1 MADTIFTDWLS
12 ALTKLQSS
20 VSKDLAEIRE
30 QKAEIQKLKTDIF
43 NRLAQGKYVR
53 DDRRLVLSAPEII
66 IGNVDASGMLY
77 GDGGSITI
85 RGQRVATEGVGENGV
100 VSNRAATISQ
110 IAVDPGPDGIE
121 EVVRNRSVIVNQA
134 KNITIQSNG
143 AEKDGYFACLPQTVG
158 AVGVRIHADQCVE
171 IDAAASSEV
180 RSQQISDQLKNL
192 NSAVTGLTL
201 DSTNA
206 MTTASTLVGQMEALL
221 ALQDPLSLDEVT
233 MRTTVMELDDLTEQF
248 NSLMPSVYQA
258 LDKAVATMSK
268 LAETKRRI
276 KALQNEQ
283 TKVSAA
289 QGTFKDQSTD
299 AVLRVNAEQM
309 FFKSVDGDGNIR
321 TNPEAAISIQ
331 TGKVDISTLKPDG
344 SLIDDSHVNI
354 ATHDVSISTFNS
366 ALNDDGTGDFT
377 TEGSVSVSSKDISFM
392 ALDYS
397 SDSLKAQT
405 KDSCFSVRMENMVF
419 LSQDVDGNATGNFY
433 VSAETEQH
441 VSADK
446 DGNTTGSFDVRSK
459 KMALSSTDKD
469 NTATGSLDVKAEQVT
484 MASVDSSGKAI
495 GQLSLNSKDIFV
507 KSMDTDDKGA
517 DKSLA
522 AGGNMVLVSEKM
534 FVGRTDKDNLS
545 KELQLSSEKTGIYGK
560 TTAEVQQGEAKAV
573 VQLDGGNV
581 AIGASKAEFYGDNT
595 VNGKSDFKGD
605 VTMKKLTADNIEAK
619 TSLKSK
625 NISDGIA
632 VPGGPSSAK
641 LSAKLKEADAPKAKT
656 DSEES

>member
-248 NSLMPSVYQA
+248 NSLMPSIYQA

-354 ATHDVSISTFNS
+354 ATHDVSISTVNS

>member
-143 AEKDGYFACLPQTVG
+143 AEKDGYFACMPQTVG
-158 AVGVRIHADQCVE
+158 AAGVRIHADQCVE

-354 ATHDVSISTFNS
+354 ATHDVSISTVNS

-377 TEGSVSVSSKDISFM
+377 TEGSVSVSSKDISFT

-405 KDSCFSVRMENMVF
+405 KDSRFSVRMENMVF
-419 LSQDVDGNATGNFY
+419 LSQDVDGNAIGNFY
-433 VSAETEQH
+433 VATEKEKH

-446 DGNTTGSFDVRSK
+446 DGNTTGSFDVRAK
-459 KMALSSTDKD
+459 NMTLSSADKD
-469 NTATGSLDVKAEQVT
+469 DTATGCLNVKTENVT
-484 MASVDSSGKAI
+484 LASVDNSGKAI
-495 GQLSLNSKDIFV
+495 GQFCLNSKDIFV

-573 VQLDGGNV
+573 LQLDGGNV

>member
-77 GDGGSITI
+77 SDGGSITI

-143 AEKDGYFACLPQTVG
+143 AEKDGYFACMPQTVG
-158 AVGVRIHADQCVE
+158 AAGVRIHADQCVE

-201 DSTNA
+201 DSTSA

-354 ATHDVSISTFNS
+354 ATHDVSISTVNS

-377 TEGSVSVSSKDISFM
+377 TEGSVSVSSKDISFT

-405 KDSCFSVRMENMVF
+405 KDSRFSVRMENMVF
-419 LSQDVDGNATGNFY
+419 LSQDVDGNAIGNFY
-433 VSAETEQH
+433 VATEKEKH

-446 DGNTTGSFDVRSK
+446 DGNTTGSFDVRAK
-459 KMALSSTDKD
+459 NMTLSSADKD
-469 NTATGSLDVKAEQVT
+469 DTATGCLNVKTENVT
-484 MASVDSSGKAI
+484 LASVDNSGKAI
-495 GQLSLNSKDIFV
+495 GQFCLNSKDIFV

>member
-77 GDGGSITI
+77 SDGGSITI

-143 AEKDGYFACLPQTVG
+143 AEKDGYFACMPQTVG
-158 AVGVRIHADQCVE
+158 AAGVRIHADQCVE

-180 RSQQISDQLKNL
+180 RSQQISDQLNNL

-354 ATHDVSISTFNS
+354 ATHDVSISTVNS

-377 TEGSVSVSSKDISFM
+377 TEGSVSVSSKDISFT

-405 KDSCFSVRMENMVF
+405 KDSRFSVRMENMVF
-419 LSQDVDGNATGNFY
+419 LSQDVDGNAIGNFY
-433 VSAETEQH
+433 VATEKEKH

-446 DGNTTGSFDVRSK
+446 DGNTTGSFDVRAK
-459 KMALSSTDKD
+459 NMTLSSADKD
-469 NTATGSLDVKAEQVT
+469 DTATGCLNVKTENVT
-484 MASVDSSGKAI
+484 LASVDNSGKAI
-495 GQLSLNSKDIFV
+495 GQFCLNSKDIFV

-573 VQLDGGNV
+573 LQLDGGNV

>member
-201 DSTNA
+201 DSTSA

-354 ATHDVSISTFNS
+354 ATHDVSISTVNS

-377 TEGSVSVSSKDISFM
+377 TEGSVSVSSKDISFT

-405 KDSCFSVRMENMVF
+405 KDSRFSVRMENMVF
-419 LSQDVDGNATGNFY
+419 LSQDVDGNAIGNFY
-433 VSAETEQH
+433 VATEKEKH

-446 DGNTTGSFDVRSK
+446 DGNTTGSFDVRAK
-459 KMALSSTDKD
+459 NMTLSSADKD
-469 NTATGSLDVKAEQVT
+469 DTATGCLNVKTENVT
-484 MASVDSSGKAI
+484 LASVDNSGKAI
-495 GQLSLNSKDIFV
+495 GQFCLNSKDIFV

-573 VQLDGGNV
+573 LQLDGGNV

>member
-354 ATHDVSISTFNS
+354 ATHDVSISTVNS

-484 MASVDSSGKAI
+484 MASIDSSGKAI

>member
-77 GDGGSITI
+77 SDGGSITI

-143 AEKDGYFACLPQTVG
+143 AEKDGYFACMPQTVG
-158 AVGVRIHADQCVE
+158 AAGVRIHADQCVE

-180 RSQQISDQLKNL
+180 RSQQISDQLNNL

-201 DSTNA
+201 DSTSA

-354 ATHDVSISTFNS
+354 ATHDVSISTVNS

-377 TEGSVSVSSKDISFM
+377 TEGSVSVSSKDISFT

-405 KDSCFSVRMENMVF
+405 KDSRFSVRMENMVF
-419 LSQDVDGNATGNFY
+419 LSQDVDGNAIGNFY
-433 VSAETEQH
+433 VATEKEKH

-446 DGNTTGSFDVRSK
+446 DGNTTGSFDVRAK
-459 KMALSSTDKD
+459 NMTLSSADKD
-469 NTATGSLDVKAEQVT
+469 DTATGCLNVKTENVT
-484 MASVDSSGKAI
+484 LASVDNSGKAI
-495 GQLSLNSKDIFV
+495 GQFCLNSKDIFV

-534 FVGRTDKDNLS
+534 FVGRTDKDSLS

-573 VQLDGGNV
+573 LQLDGGNV

>member
-354 ATHDVSISTFNS
+354 ATHDVSISTVNS

-377 TEGSVSVSSKDISFM
+377 TEGSVSVSSKDISFT

-405 KDSCFSVRMENMVF
+405 KDSRFSVRMENMVF
-419 LSQDVDGNATGNFY
+419 LSQDVDGNAIGNFY
-433 VSAETEQH
+433 VATEKEKH

-446 DGNTTGSFDVRSK
+446 DGNTTGSFDVRAK
-459 KMALSSTDKD
+459 NMTLSSADKD
-469 NTATGSLDVKAEQVT
+469 DTATGCLNVKTENVT
-484 MASVDSSGKAI
+484 LASVDNSGKAI
-495 GQLSLNSKDIFV
+495 GQFCLNSKDIFV

-573 VQLDGGNV
+573 LQLDGGNV

>member
-1 MADTIFTDWLS
+1 MEVPSPFAVS
-12 ALTKLQSS
+12 AWQ
-20 VSKDLAEIRE
+20 
-30 QKAEIQKLKTDIF
+30 
-43 NRLAQGKYVR
+43 
-53 DDRRLVLSAPEII
+53 
-66 IGNVDASGMLY
+66 
-77 GDGGSITI
+77 
-85 RGQRVATEGVGENGV
+85 
-100 VSNRAATISQ
+100 
-110 IAVDPGPDGIE
+110 GIE

-143 AEKDGYFACLPQTVG
+143 AEKDGYFACMPQTVG
-158 AVGVRIHADQCVE
+158 AAGVRIHADQCVE

-354 ATHDVSISTFNS
+354 ATHDVSISTVNS

-377 TEGSVSVSSKDISFM
+377 TEGSVSVSSKDISFT

-405 KDSCFSVRMENMVF
+405 KDSRFSVRMENMVF
-419 LSQDVDGNATGNFY
+419 LSQDVDGNAIGNFY
-433 VSAETEQH
+433 VATEKEKH

-446 DGNTTGSFDVRSK
+446 DGNTTGSFDVRAK
-459 KMALSSTDKD
+459 NMTLSSADKD
-469 NTATGSLDVKAEQVT
+469 DTATGCLNVKTENVT
-484 MASVDSSGKAI
+484 LASVDNSGKAI
-495 GQLSLNSKDIFV
+495 GQFCLNSKDIFV

-632 VPGGPSSAK
+632 VPGAPSSAK

>member
-180 RSQQISDQLKNL
+180 RSQQISDQLNNL

-201 DSTNA
+201 DSTSA

-354 ATHDVSISTFNS
+354 ATHDVSISTVNS

-377 TEGSVSVSSKDISFM
+377 TEGSVSVSSKDISFT

-405 KDSCFSVRMENMVF
+405 KDSRFSVRMENMVF
-419 LSQDVDGNATGNFY
+419 LSQDVDGNAIGNFY
-433 VSAETEQH
+433 VATEKEKH

-446 DGNTTGSFDVRSK
+446 DGNTTGSFDVRAK
-459 KMALSSTDKD
+459 NMTLSSADKD
-469 NTATGSLDVKAEQVT
+469 DTATGCLNVKTENVT
-484 MASVDSSGKAI
+484 LASVDNSGKAI
-495 GQLSLNSKDIFV
+495 GQFCLNSKDIFV

-632 VPGGPSSAK
+632 VPGAPSSAK

>member
-354 ATHDVSISTFNS
+354 ATHDVSISTVNS

-377 TEGSVSVSSKDISFM
+377 TEGSVSVSSKDISFT

-405 KDSCFSVRMENMVF
+405 KDSRLSVRMENMVF

-469 NTATGSLDVKAEQVT
+469 NTSTGSLDVKAEQVT

>member
-77 GDGGSITI
+77 SDGGSITI

-110 IAVDPGPDGIE
+110 IAVDPGPDGNE

-143 AEKDGYFACLPQTVG
+143 AEKDGYFACMPQTVG
-158 AVGVRIHADQCVE
+158 AAGVRIHADQCVE

-201 DSTNA
+201 DSTSA

-354 ATHDVSISTFNS
+354 ATHDVSISTVNS

-377 TEGSVSVSSKDISFM
+377 TEGSVSVSSKDISFT

-405 KDSCFSVRMENMVF
+405 KDSRFSVRMENMVF
-419 LSQDVDGNATGNFY
+419 LSQDVDGNAIGNFY
-433 VSAETEQH
+433 VATEKEKH

-446 DGNTTGSFDVRSK
+446 DGNTTGSFDVRAK
-459 KMALSSTDKD
+459 NMTLSSADKD
-469 NTATGSLDVKAEQVT
+469 DTATGCLNVKTENVT
-484 MASVDSSGKAI
+484 LASVDNSGKAI
-495 GQLSLNSKDIFV
+495 GQFCLNSKDIFV

-534 FVGRTDKDNLS
+534 FVGRTDKDSLS

>member
-77 GDGGSITI
+77 SDGGSITI

-158 AVGVRIHADQCVE
+158 AAGVRIHADQCVE

-180 RSQQISDQLKNL
+180 RSQQISDQLNNL

-201 DSTNA
+201 DSTSA

-354 ATHDVSISTFNS
+354 ATHDVSISTVNS

-377 TEGSVSVSSKDISFM
+377 TEGSVSVSSKDISFT

-405 KDSCFSVRMENMVF
+405 KDSRFSVRMENMVF
-419 LSQDVDGNATGNFY
+419 LSQDVDGNATGNF
-433 VSAETEQH
+433 
-441 VSADK
+441 
-446 DGNTTGSFDVRSK
+446 
-459 KMALSSTDKD
+459 
-469 NTATGSLDVKAEQVT
+469 
-484 MASVDSSGKAI
+484 
-495 GQLSLNSKDIFV
+495 
-507 KSMDTDDKGA
+507 
-517 DKSLA
+517 
-522 AGGNMVLVSEKM
+522 
-534 FVGRTDKDNLS
+534 
-545 KELQLSSEKTGIYGK
+545 
-560 TTAEVQQGEAKAV
+560 
-573 VQLDGGNV
+573 
-581 AIGASKAEFYGDNT
+581 
-595 VNGKSDFKGD
+595 
-605 VTMKKLTADNIEAK
+605 
-619 TSLKSK
+619 
-625 NISDGIA
+625 
-632 VPGGPSSAK
+632 
-641 LSAKLKEADAPKAKT
+641 
-656 DSEES
+656 

>member
-77 GDGGSITI
+77 SDGGSITI

-121 EVVRNRSVIVNQA
+121 EVVRNRSVIVNHA

-143 AEKDGYFACLPQTVG
+143 AEKDGYFACMPQTVG
-158 AVGVRIHADQCVE
+158 AAGVRIHADQCVE

-180 RSQQISDQLKNL
+180 RSQQISDQLNNL

-201 DSTNA
+201 DSTSA

-354 ATHDVSISTFNS
+354 ATHDVSISTVNS

-377 TEGSVSVSSKDISFM
+377 TEGSVSVSSKDISFT

-405 KDSCFSVRMENMVF
+405 KDSRFSVRMENMVF
-419 LSQDVDGNATGNFY
+419 LSQDVDGNAIGNFY
-433 VSAETEQH
+433 VATEKEKH

-446 DGNTTGSFDVRSK
+446 DGNTTGSFDVRAK
-459 KMALSSTDKD
+459 NMTLSSADKD
-469 NTATGSLDVKAEQVT
+469 DTATGCLNVKTENVT
-484 MASVDSSGKAI
+484 LASVDNSGKAI
-495 GQLSLNSKDIFV
+495 GQFCLNSKDIFV

>member
-77 GDGGSITI
+77 SDGGSITI

-158 AVGVRIHADQCVE
+158 AAGVRIHADQCVE

-180 RSQQISDQLKNL
+180 RSQQISDQLNNL

-201 DSTNA
+201 DSTSA

-354 ATHDVSISTFNS
+354 ATHDVSISTVNS

-377 TEGSVSVSSKDISFM
+377 TEGSVSVSSKDISFT

-405 KDSCFSVRMENMVF
+405 KDSLFSVRMENMVF
-419 LSQDVDGNATGNFY
+419 LSQDVDGNAIGNFY
-433 VSAETEQH
+433 VATEKEKH

-446 DGNTTGSFDVRSK
+446 DGNTTGSFDVRAK
-459 KMALSSTDKD
+459 NMTLSSADKD
-469 NTATGSLDVKAEQVT
+469 DTATGCLNVKTENVT
-484 MASVDSSGKAI
+484 LASVDNSGKAI
-495 GQLSLNSKDIFV
+495 GQFCLNSKDIFV

-632 VPGGPSSAK
+632 VPGAPSSAK

-656 DSEES
+656 DSAES

>member
-201 DSTNA
+201 DSTSA

-354 ATHDVSISTFNS
+354 ATHDVSISTVNS

-405 KDSCFSVRMENMVF
+405 KDSRFSVRMENMVF
-419 LSQDVDGNATGNFY
+419 LSQDVDGNAIGNFY
-433 VSAETEQH
+433 VATEKEKH

-446 DGNTTGSFDVRSK
+446 DGNTTGSFDVRAK
-459 KMALSSTDKD
+459 NMTLSSADKD
-469 NTATGSLDVKAEQVT
+469 DTATGCLNVKTENVT
-484 MASVDSSGKAI
+484 LASVDNSGKAI
-495 GQLSLNSKDIFV
+495 GQFCLNSKDIFV

>member
-77 GDGGSITI
+77 SDGGSITI

-158 AVGVRIHADQCVE
+158 AAGVRIHADQCVE

-180 RSQQISDQLKNL
+180 RSQQISDQLNNL

-354 ATHDVSISTFNS
+354 ATHDVSISTVNS

-377 TEGSVSVSSKDISFM
+377 TEGSVSVSSKDISFT

-405 KDSCFSVRMENMVF
+405 KDSRFSVRMENMVF
-419 LSQDVDGNATGNFY
+419 LSQDVDGNAIGNFY
-433 VSAETEQH
+433 VATEKEKH

-446 DGNTTGSFDVRSK
+446 DGNTTGSFDVRAK
-459 KMALSSTDKD
+459 NMTLSSADKD
-469 NTATGSLDVKAEQVT
+469 DTATGCLNVKTENVT
-484 MASVDSSGKAI
+484 LASVDNSGKAI
-495 GQLSLNSKDIFV
+495 GQFCLNSKDIFV

-534 FVGRTDKDNLS
+534 FVGRTDKDSLS

>member
-77 GDGGSITI
+77 SDGGSITI

-158 AVGVRIHADQCVE
+158 AAGVRIHADQCVE

-180 RSQQISDQLKNL
+180 RSQQISDQLNNL

-201 DSTNA
+201 DSTSA

-354 ATHDVSISTFNS
+354 ATHDVSISTVNS

-377 TEGSVSVSSKDISFM
+377 TEGSVSVSSKDISFT

-405 KDSCFSVRMENMVF
+405 KDSRFSVRMENMVF
-419 LSQDVDGNATGNFY
+419 LSQDVDGNAIGNFY
-433 VSAETEQH
+433 VATEKEKH

-446 DGNTTGSFDVRSK
+446 DGNTTGSFDVRAK
-459 KMALSSTDKD
+459 NMTLSSADKD
-469 NTATGSLDVKAEQVT
+469 DTATGCLNVKTENVT
-484 MASVDSSGKAI
+484 LASVDNSGKAI
-495 GQLSLNSKDIFV
+495 GQFCLNSKDIFV

-632 VPGGPSSAK
+632 VPGAPSSAK

>member
-354 ATHDVSISTFNS
+354 ATHDVSISTVNS

-377 TEGSVSVSSKDISFM
+377 TEGSVSVSSKDISFT

-405 KDSCFSVRMENMVF
+405 KDSRFSVRMENMVF
-419 LSQDVDGNATGNFY
+419 LSQDVDGNAIGNFY
-433 VSAETEQH
+433 VATEKEKH

-446 DGNTTGSFDVRSK
+446 DGNTTGSFDVRAK
-459 KMALSSTDKD
+459 NMTLSSADKD
-469 NTATGSLDVKAEQVT
+469 DTATGCLNVKTENVT
-484 MASVDSSGKAI
+484 LASVDNSGKAI
-495 GQLSLNSKDIFV
+495 GQFCLNSKDIFV

>member
-77 GDGGSITI
+77 SDGGSITI

-192 NSAVTGLTL
+192 NCAVTGLTL
-201 DSTNA
+201 DSTSA

-354 ATHDVSISTFNS
+354 ATHDVSISTVNS

-377 TEGSVSVSSKDISFM
+377 TEGSVSVSSKDISFT

-405 KDSCFSVRMENMVF
+405 KDSRFSVRMENMVF
-419 LSQDVDGNATGNFY
+419 LSQDVDGNAIGNFY
-433 VSAETEQH
+433 VATEKEKH

-446 DGNTTGSFDVRSK
+446 DGNTTGSFDVRAK
-459 KMALSSTDKD
+459 NMTLSSADKD
-469 NTATGSLDVKAEQVT
+469 DTATGCLNVKTENVT
-484 MASVDSSGKAI
+484 LASVDNSGKAI
-495 GQLSLNSKDIFV
+495 GQFCLNSKDIFV

-573 VQLDGGNV
+573 LQLDGGNV

>member
-143 AEKDGYFACLPQTVG
+143 AEKDGYFACMPQTVG
-158 AVGVRIHADQCVE
+158 AAGVRIHADQCVE

-354 ATHDVSISTFNS
+354 ATHDVSISTVNS

-377 TEGSVSVSSKDISFM
+377 TEGSVSVSSKDISFT

-405 KDSCFSVRMENMVF
+405 KDSRFSVRMENMVF
-419 LSQDVDGNATGNFY
+419 LSQDVDGNAIGNFY
-433 VSAETEQH
+433 VATEKEKH

-446 DGNTTGSFDVRSK
+446 DGNTTGSFDVRAK
-459 KMALSSTDKD
+459 NMTLSSADKD
-469 NTATGSLDVKAEQVT
+469 DTATGCLNVKTENVT
-484 MASVDSSGKAI
+484 LASVDNSGKAI
-495 GQLSLNSKDIFV
+495 GQFCLNSKDIFV

>member
-77 GDGGSITI
+77 SDGGSITI

-143 AEKDGYFACLPQTVG
+143 AEKDGYFACMPQTVG
-158 AVGVRIHADQCVE
+158 AAGVRIHADQCVE

-201 DSTNA
+201 DSTSA

-354 ATHDVSISTFNS
+354 ATHDVSISTVNS

-377 TEGSVSVSSKDISFM
+377 TEGSVSVSSKDISFT

-405 KDSCFSVRMENMVF
+405 KDSRFSVRMENMVF
-419 LSQDVDGNATGNFY
+419 LSQDVDGNAIGNFY
-433 VSAETEQH
+433 VATEKEKH

-446 DGNTTGSFDVRSK
+446 DGNTTGSFDVRAK
-459 KMALSSTDKD
+459 NMTLSSADKD
-469 NTATGSLDVKAEQVT
+469 DTATGCLNVKTENVT
-484 MASVDSSGKAI
+484 LASVDNSGKAI
-495 GQLSLNSKDIFV
+495 GQFCLNSKDIFV

-632 VPGGPSSAK
+632 VPGAPSSAK

>member
-77 GDGGSITI
+77 SDGGSITI

-201 DSTNA
+201 DSTSA

-354 ATHDVSISTFNS
+354 ATHDVSISTVNS

-377 TEGSVSVSSKDISFM
+377 TEGSVSVSSKDISFT

-405 KDSCFSVRMENMVF
+405 KDSRFSVRMENMVF
-419 LSQDVDGNATGNFY
+419 LSQDVDGNAIGNFY
-433 VSAETEQH
+433 VATEKEKH

-446 DGNTTGSFDVRSK
+446 DGNTTGSFDVRAK
-459 KMALSSTDKD
+459 NMTLSSADKD
-469 NTATGSLDVKAEQVT
+469 DTATGCLNVKTENVT
-484 MASVDSSGKAI
+484 LASVDNSGKAI
-495 GQLSLNSKDIFV
+495 GQFCLNSKDIFV

>member
-143 AEKDGYFACLPQTVG
+143 AEKDGYFACMPQTVG
-158 AVGVRIHADQCVE
+158 AAGVRIHADQCVE

-180 RSQQISDQLKNL
+180 RSQQISDQLNNL

-201 DSTNA
+201 DSTSA

-354 ATHDVSISTFNS
+354 ATHDVSISTVNS

-377 TEGSVSVSSKDISFM
+377 TEGSVSVSSKDISFT

-405 KDSCFSVRMENMVF
+405 KDSRFSVRMENMVF
-419 LSQDVDGNATGNFY
+419 LSQDVDGNAIGNFY
-433 VSAETEQH
+433 VATEKEKH

-446 DGNTTGSFDVRSK
+446 DGNTTGSFDVRAK
-459 KMALSSTDKD
+459 NMTLSSADKD
-469 NTATGSLDVKAEQVT
+469 DTATGCLNVKTENVT
-484 MASVDSSGKAI
+484 LASVDNSGKAI
-495 GQLSLNSKDIFV
+495 GQFCLNSKDIFV

>member
-77 GDGGSITI
+77 SDGGSITI

-143 AEKDGYFACLPQTVG
+143 AEKDGYFACMPQTVG
-158 AVGVRIHADQCVE
+158 AAGVRIHADQCVE

-201 DSTNA
+201 DSTSA

-354 ATHDVSISTFNS
+354 ATHDVSISTVNS

-377 TEGSVSVSSKDISFM
+377 TEGSVSVSSKDISFT

-405 KDSCFSVRMENMVF
+405 KDSRFSVRMENMVF
-419 LSQDVDGNATGNFY
+419 LSQDVDGNAIGNFY
-433 VSAETEQH
+433 VATEKEKH

-446 DGNTTGSFDVRSK
+446 DGNTTGSFDVRAK
-459 KMALSSTDKD
+459 NMTLSSADKD
-469 NTATGSLDVKAEQVT
+469 DTATGCLNVKTENVT
-484 MASVDSSGKAI
+484 LASVDNSGKAI
-495 GQLSLNSKDIFV
+495 GQFCLNSKDIFV

-534 FVGRTDKDNLS
+534 FVGRTDKDSLS

>member
-354 ATHDVSISTFNS
+354 ATHDVSISTVNS

-377 TEGSVSVSSKDISFM
+377 TEGSVSVSSKDISFT

-405 KDSCFSVRMENMVF
+405 KDSRFSVRMENMVF
-419 LSQDVDGNATGNFY
+419 LSQDVDGNAIGNFY
-433 VSAETEQH
+433 VATEKEKH

-446 DGNTTGSFDVRSK
+446 DGNTTGSFDVRAK
-459 KMALSSTDKD
+459 NMTLSSADKD
-469 NTATGSLDVKAEQVT
+469 DTATGCLNVKTENVT
-484 MASVDSSGKAI
+484 LASVDNSGKAI
-495 GQLSLNSKDIFV
+495 GQFCLNSKDIFV

-632 VPGGPSSAK
+632 VPGAPSSAK

>member
-77 GDGGSITI
+77 SDGGSITI

-158 AVGVRIHADQCVE
+158 AAGVRIHADQCVE

-180 RSQQISDQLKNL
+180 RSQQISDQLNNL

-354 ATHDVSISTFNS
+354 ATHDVSISTVNS

-377 TEGSVSVSSKDISFM
+377 TEGSVSVSSKDISFT

-405 KDSCFSVRMENMVF
+405 KDSRFSVRMENMVF
-419 LSQDVDGNATGNFY
+419 LSQDVDGNAIGNFY
-433 VSAETEQH
+433 VATEKEKH

-446 DGNTTGSFDVRSK
+446 DGNTTGSFDVRAK
-459 KMALSSTDKD
+459 NMTLSSADKD
-469 NTATGSLDVKAEQVT
+469 DTATGCLNVKTENVT
-484 MASVDSSGKAI
+484 LASVDNSGKAI
-495 GQLSLNSKDIFV
+495 GQFCLNSKDIFV

-573 VQLDGGNV
+573 LQLDGGNV

>member
-354 ATHDVSISTFNS
+354 ATHDVSISTVNS

>member
-77 GDGGSITI
+77 SDGGSITI

-158 AVGVRIHADQCVE
+158 AAGVRIHADQCVE

-180 RSQQISDQLKNL
+180 RSQQISDQLNNL

-354 ATHDVSISTFNS
+354 ATHDVSISTVNS

-377 TEGSVSVSSKDISFM
+377 TEGSVSVSSKDISFT

-405 KDSCFSVRMENMVF
+405 KDSRFSVRMENMVF
-419 LSQDVDGNATGNFY
+419 LSQDVDGNAIGNFY
-433 VSAETEQH
+433 VATEKEKH

-446 DGNTTGSFDVRSK
+446 DGNTTGSFDVRAK
-459 KMALSSTDKD
+459 NMTLSSADKD
-469 NTATGSLDVKAEQVT
+469 DTATGCLNVKTENVT
-484 MASVDSSGKAI
+484 LASVDNSGKAI
-495 GQLSLNSKDIFV
+495 GQFCLNSKDIFV

>member
-143 AEKDGYFACLPQTVG
+143 AEKDGYFACMPQTVG
-158 AVGVRIHADQCVE
+158 AAGVRIHADQCVE

-354 ATHDVSISTFNS
+354 ATHDVSISTVNS

-377 TEGSVSVSSKDISFM
+377 TEGSVSVSSKDISFT

-405 KDSCFSVRMENMVF
+405 KDSRFSVRMENMVF
-419 LSQDVDGNATGNFY
+419 LSQDVDGNAIGNFY
-433 VSAETEQH
+433 VATEKEKH

-446 DGNTTGSFDVRSK
+446 DGNTTGSFDVRAK
-459 KMALSSTDKD
+459 NMTLSSADKD
-469 NTATGSLDVKAEQVT
+469 DTATGCLNVKTENVT
-484 MASVDSSGKAI
+484 LASVDNSGKAI
-495 GQLSLNSKDIFV
+495 GQFCLNSKDIFV

-632 VPGGPSSAK
+632 VPGAPSSAK

>member
-143 AEKDGYFACLPQTVG
+143 AEKDGYFACMPQTVG
-158 AVGVRIHADQCVE
+158 AAGVRIHADQCVE

-354 ATHDVSISTFNS
+354 ATHDVSISTVNS

-377 TEGSVSVSSKDISFM
+377 TEGSVSVSSKDISFT

-405 KDSCFSVRMENMVF
+405 KDSRFSVRMENMVF
-419 LSQDVDGNATGNFY
+419 LSQDVDGNAIGNFY
-433 VSAETEQH
+433 VATEKEKH

-446 DGNTTGSFDVRSK
+446 DGNTTGTFDVRAK
-459 KMALSSTDKD
+459 NMTLSSADKD
-469 NTATGSLDVKAEQVT
+469 DTATGCLNVKTENVT
-484 MASVDSSGKAI
+484 LASVDNSGKAI
-495 GQLSLNSKDIFV
+495 GQFCLNSKDIFV